1 MEDKN
6 ITGLESISSEL
17 EAQLEIYLKIFA
29 LLYADDTVLMSE
41 TSDGLQT
48 LLNNFYEYSKLWKL
62 KVNIDKTK
70 IIFPRAELQKMYTS
84 CIMKMK
90 LKL

>member
-1 MEDKN
+1 M
-6 ITGLESISSEL
+6 
-17 EAQLEIYLKIFA
+17 FA

-70 IIFPRAELQKMYTS
+70 IMVFPRVELQNMYTS
-84 CIMKMK
+84 CIMKKK

>member
-1 MEDKN
+1 M
-6 ITGLESISSEL
+6 
-17 EAQLEIYLKIFA
+17 FA

-41 TSDGLQT
+41 TSDGLIQT

-62 KVNIDKTK
+62 KVNIDKT
-70 IIFPRAELQKMYTS
+70 RVELQKMYTS
-84 CIMKMK
+84 CIMKKK